1 MKIYLSPSVQ
11 ENNRGVGNYGT
22 EEQRMN
28 EIADVV
34 QRELSNRNNI
44 ELKRNNKNMNSVQIT
59 NDSNG
64 WKADYHCAF
73 HSNAGG
79 GKGCEVYHYVDGTD
93 NLSVKIARRV
103 YNKVVEISPNPGR
116 GLKSGMALFEVNNN
130 IKAVSFL
137 IEIGFHDNA
146 VDANFIV
153 TQKEKIGIA
162 IANGIL
168 EHLRIDRGINVDK
181 VNGSENNNNES
192 NNNTNAP
199 NINYSIG
206 SDVIFSK
213 CYSASTDTDEK
224 AISALN
230 MKKNHGV
237 ITKIVNARNK
247 YLLDKGLCWVNEVD
261 ITGIYNGGGTQS
273 NSNNVEKYKVNSV
286 YPNIRKGASLSS
298 PVVRLAKKDEILEVI
313 GIENGFLKLKDGTYL
328 KQGFADKV

>member
-28 EIADVV
+28 EIADIV

-79 GKGCEVYHYVDGTD
+79 GKGCEIYHYVDGTD

-103 YNKVVEISPNPGR
+103 YNNVVKISPNPGR
-116 GLKSGMALFEVNNN
+116 GLKSGMNLFEVNNN

-137 IEIGFHDNA
+137 IEIGFHDNE
-146 VDANFIV
+146 VDANFIIND
-153 TQKEKIGIA
+153 KEKIGVA

-168 EHLRIDRGINVDK
+168 EHLRIDRGLNIDK
-181 VNGSENNNNES
+181 IDASDSGSNNNNGNS
-192 NNNTNAP
+192 SS
-199 NINYSIG
+199 YGIG
-206 SDVIFSK
+206 SDIVFSK

-224 AISALN
+224 AIPASN
-230 MKKNHGV
+230 MKRNHGV

-247 YLLDKGLCWVNEVD
+247 YLLDNGLCWVNEGD
-261 ITGIYNGGGTQS
+261 IIGLYNENKEHN
-273 NSNNVEKYKVNSV
+273 NSNVIKYRVNSV
-286 YPNIRKGASLSS
+286 YPNIRKEASLSS
-298 PVVRLAKKDEILEVI
+298 KVVRLAKKDEILEVVA
-313 GIENGFLKLKDGTYL
+313 IENGFLRLKDGTFL
-328 KQGFADKV
+328 KEGFADKI

>member
-1 MKIYLSPSVQ
+1 MRIYLSPSVQ

-64 WKADYHCAF
+64 WRADYHCAF

-79 GKGCEVYHYVDGTD
+79 GKGCEVYHFVDGTD

-103 YNKVVEISPNPGR
+103 YNNVVKISPNPGR
-116 GLKSGMALFEVNNN
+116 GLKSGMNLFEVNNN

-137 IEIGFHDNA
+137 IEIGFHDNP

-153 TQKEKIGIA
+153 NEKEKIGIA

-181 VNGSENNNNES
+181 IDGTKNNENINKNENNN
-192 NNNTNAP
+192 
-199 NINYSIG
+199 NYSIG
-206 SDVIFSK
+206 SDVIFTK
-213 CYSASTDTDEK
+213 CYSASTDMQDK
-224 AISALN
+224 VILASN
-230 MKKNHGV
+230 MKRNHGV

-247 YLLDKGLCWVNEVD
+247 YLLDNGFCWVNEAD
-261 ITGIYNGGGTQS
+261 IVGIYNGGSTQT
-273 NSNNVEKYKVNSV
+273 NSNNIEKYKVNSV
-286 YPNIRKGASLSS
+286 YPNIRKEASLSS
-298 PVVRLAKKDEILEVI
+298 AVVRLAKKDEILEVV

-328 KQGFADKV
+328 RQGFADKI